1 MHSIS
6 YFLLSGCSPK
16 MSHYYAYWE
25 RNLYSA
31 VLSMLCNSL
40 SELYSS
46 IERDTGV
53 PLFSIDCILSV
64 PEIVIHPP
72 GSEIFKMYT
81 NTVCTVT
88 AHNETVPYIYIHTG
102 DLVQY
107 TLVSRI
113 SVTIVIIG
121 AVLCR
126 GYRGVC

>member
-1 MHSIS
+1 
-6 YFLLSGCSPK
+6 

-88 AHNETVPYIYIHTG
+88 DSIIS
-102 DLVQY
+102 LVGSPGVILTRLFCILKHY
-107 TLVSRI
+107 GFCMYFLN
-113 SVTIVIIG
+113 IVIIG